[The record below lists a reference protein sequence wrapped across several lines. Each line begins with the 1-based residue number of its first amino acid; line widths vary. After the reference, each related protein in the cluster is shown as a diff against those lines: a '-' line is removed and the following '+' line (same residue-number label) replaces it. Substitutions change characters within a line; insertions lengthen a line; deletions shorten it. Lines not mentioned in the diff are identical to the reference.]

1 MPKSRLVLL
10 SLGLP
15 LLLSACAERL
25 PPPAFPS
32 PSPTSN
38 SERGLLSALAHCG
51 AADSLACAQIHL
63 ALAQHYLRQQPL
75 SRTSV
80 AAAHSELHMAA
91 QNPELEQQVD
101 GWRKLTASWLQL
113 AARPESSGKCAAGDS
128 STLSAQIA
136 RLSAE
141 NAAQKAKLAQLN
153 SLLQAEAQ
161 KSLEKRAK

>member
-1 MPKSRLVLL
+1 
-10 SLGLP
+10 
-15 LLLSACAERL
+15 
-25 PPPAFPS
+25 
-32 PSPTSN
+32 
-38 SERGLLSALAHCG
+38 
-51 AADSLACAQIHL
+51 
-63 ALAQHYLRQQPL
+63 
-75 SRTSV
+75 
-80 AAAHSELHMAA
+80 MAA

>member
-1 MPKSRLVLL
+1 MPKSRLLLL
-10 SLGLP
+10 SLGLS
-15 LLLSACAERL
+15 LLLSACAQRL
-25 PPPAFPS
+25 PPPTFPS
-32 PSPTSN
+32 PPLTSN

-101 GWRKLTASWLQL
+101 GWRRLTASWLQL
-113 AARPESSGKCAAGDS
+113 AARPESSGKCAAENS
-128 STLSAQIA
+128 SALNVQIA

-141 NAAQKAKLAQLN
+141 NAEQKAKLAQLN